1 MVNHTGAQG
10 PLPSG
15 RGSQRGMQTHEKKA
29 KKPFGFWDFLL
40 PAILGGIVVAVLSVF
55 LLTVGPR
62 AMSLSTY
69 LGGATVIV
77 LLLTAVMLFVG
88 PITMLFIMPK
98 TGVMMMCVFW
108 PVDAFLIGLAVWV
121 MTHVSFPV

>member
-10 PLPSG
+10 PLHG
-15 RGSQRGMQTHEKKA
+15 TQAHEKKT

-40 PAILGGIVVAVLSVF
+40 PAILGTVVFGGLSLA

-88 PITMLFIMPK
+88 PIAMLFIMPK